1 MAKRSLVLSLGLAL
15 VFLLASTAL
24 ALKPP
29 AFQGKPAFK
38 ARSALGAY
46 VWHDS
51 KGLHAR
57 FTTRGKVRN
66 FTGKICTPKKITK
79 LTPVKLERVDSA
91 KIGAKGHSIHLD
103 LKTAAG
109 IDGVDFRASGKKV
122 TFHFKIDGKQL
133 KTNKIRIGTAALN
146 PKNSPF
152 VLDRN

>member
-38 ARSALGAY
+38 AGSALGAY

-91 KIGAKGHSIHLD
+91 KIG
-103 LKTAAG
+103 
-109 IDGVDFRASGKKV
+109 GKKV